1 MRLTKL
7 PQNDLATSLQ
17 SHVIDQLK
25 KNKVWKPANVLFK
38 NTHHIANKS
47 QIHFFIVDLLL
58 SPKAGQYFL
67 RCLWFIW

>member
-7 PQNDLATSLQ
+7 PHNDLATSLR

-38 NTHHIANKS
+38 KKHHIANKS
-47 QIHFFIVDLLL
+47 QIIFIFDLLL
-58 SPKAGQYFL
+58 SSKAGQYFL